1 MFTWICPQC
10 GREVP
15 PSASDCPDC
24 AGKAQTGPAGAAPFP
39 AAAATLDPASSG
51 AKGPAVP
58 SSRGRTGPPP
68 WLLALVFAIVF
79 LTMGALG
86 FLAYRVFSHR
96 GEPLLSGPVNPIR
109 TPQTPGAV
117 SATPSANVLN
127 KYIEVT
133 GLRLLEDK
141 PGKLEVEFVIVNHS
155 QAPLIEVAGDV
166 AIRPTTAARD
176 GEAIGAFSF
185 RLPELGPHEAR
196 SMRAP
201 LQSKLRVYEL
211 PDWQFIRADV
221 TVTSPR
227 SEP

>member
-15 PSASDCPDC
+15 PSSNDCPDC
-24 AGKAQTGPAGAAPFP
+24 AEKAKTRPAGGAPFP
-39 AAAATLDPASSG
+39 AAVVSAPASG
-51 AKGPAVP
+51 GVTAPTAP
-58 SSRGRTGPPP
+58 QHRRAGPPP

-96 GEPLLSGPVNPIR
+96 GEPLLSGPVNPVR
-109 TPQTPGAV
+109 TPQSPGAE

-166 AIRPTTAARD
+166 AIRPTTAAQD

-185 RLPELGPHEAR
+185 RLPELRPHEAR

-227 SEP
+227 PDP